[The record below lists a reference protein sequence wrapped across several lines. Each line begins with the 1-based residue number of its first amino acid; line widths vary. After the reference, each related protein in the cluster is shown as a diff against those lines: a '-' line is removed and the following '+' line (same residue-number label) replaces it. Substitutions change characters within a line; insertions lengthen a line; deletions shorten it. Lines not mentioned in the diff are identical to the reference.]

1 MPLPRSVSGPMG
13 IPRPVPGAQ
22 GFARPSKYL
31 KFQSGFIRLH
41 KRTELLYNLSAL
53 HACARGGGMQVKM
66 TSDRHVG
73 ISDIGLYVPPP
84 EMNVESLI
92 ERRVRENPQLNR
104 HLERAGRVTGQE
116 AFRFPEMWEDGA
128 TLAARAAYTLLHDNP
143 AIDPKSLRHLIVGT
157 ETGVDHSK
165 PVSAY
170 VQGML
175 QRSGIALPTSLS
187 SFQIQH
193 ACAGGTFALISVAS
207 LLAVAGQRAD
217 SGLVISSDIAR
228 YETKSTAEITQGA
241 GAVALH
247 VEAEPRLVELDIS
260 TMGFCSRDV
269 DDFFRPLGST
279 TARVNGSYSMKC
291 YWESLQDAFLDYCAR
306 AGEKPDTALL
316 STDYFV
322 LHTPFR
328 KMPGNRT
335 PEALR
340 ARPWLQ
346 RGADEGLPG
355 GEELR
360 RGVDPIGRIGN
371 IYNGSLFAVLA
382 FLLHERHQALGKGIV
397 GKRILFASYGS
408 GNTMIVFSGARGP
421 LGAGGHLP
429 LEDGSRAGRL
439 AARRA
444 SRNTTAGSRAP
455 CRPTLYAELLARAAF
470 PSGRIRAQWDSQG
483 RIS

>member
-1 MPLPRSVSGPMG
+1 
-13 IPRPVPGAQ
+13 
-22 GFARPSKYL
+22 
-31 KFQSGFIRLH
+31 
-41 KRTELLYNLSAL
+41 
-53 HACARGGGMQVKM
+53 MQVKM

-116 AFRFPEMWEDGA
+116 AFRFPEIWEDGA
-128 TLAARAAYTLLHDNP
+128 TLAARAAYTLLRDNP

-175 QRSGIALPTSLS
+175 QKSGIALPTSLS
-187 SFQIQH
+187 SFQTQH

-207 LLAVAGQRAD
+207 LLAVAGEKAG

-247 VEAEPRLVELDIS
+247 VEVEPRLVDLNIS

-306 AGEKPDTALL
+306 SGEKPDDALL

-328 KMPGNRT
+328 KMPETALQKLFERVLGFTSERT
-335 PEALR
+335 R
-340 ARPWLQ
+340 IFLQ
-346 RGADEGLPG
+346 EKSFGA
-355 GEELR
+355 
-360 RGVDPIGRIGN
+360 GVDPIGRIGN

-382 FLLHERHQALGKGIV
+382 FLLQERHAALGTGIV

-408 GNTMIVFSGARGP
+408 GNTMIVFSGRVTPSAP
-421 LGAGGHLP
+421 
-429 LEDGSRAGRL
+429 EVISRWRMNRVWE
-439 AARRA
+439 AARKA
-444 SRNTTAGSRAP
+444 SFEEYDGWIASPVQAD
-455 CRPTLYAELLARAAF
+455 LYAELLARATF
-470 PSGRIRAQWDSQG
+470 PSGAFVLNGIRKDGYREYTFTGEREPGDGVEKGTSSDDLHRPVAVL
-483 RIS
+483 R